1 MAAQTW
7 EQDNPASIYQIWIG
21 GQAFETSAYGEG
33 RHVLAT
39 LSANEDPSIMA
50 QAVLEVTN
58 AGGWMSYT
66 LQVPE
71 QSAIVSVNG
80 QNVAVTFNSSV
91 EIVKIN

>member
-1 MAAQTW
+1 MYKRQ
-7 EQDNPASIYQIWIG
+7 
-21 GQAFETSAYGEG
+21 
-33 RHVLAT
+33 
-39 LSANEDPSIMA
+39 IMA

-80 QNVAVTFNSSV
+80 QNVALTFNSSV

>member
-1 MAAQTW
+1 
-7 EQDNPASIYQIWIG
+7 
-21 GQAFETSAYGEG
+21 
-33 RHVLAT
+33 
-39 LSANEDPSIMA
+39 
-50 QAVLEVTN
+50 
-58 AGGWMSYT
+58 MSYT